1 MKALAFVL
9 LAAGAV
15 LGYGARLIL
24 DKLYKK
30 EYGEKEIGIL
40 KSVGL
45 ITALAGAV
53 IIFTIK

>member
-9 LAAGAV
+9 LVAGAFIA
-15 LGYGARLIL
+15 YGAKLIL
-24 DKLYKK
+24 DKFYKK
-30 EYGEKEIGIL
+30 EYDEKEVGIL

-45 ITALAGAV
+45 LMALAGAV